1 MIQEIIT
8 YGIIAVALAY
18 TVYSIVI
25 SLKPNSKQSACGSC
39 TGCDFKKNQN
49 CHLFTKQQKIAP

>member
-1 MIQEIIT
+1 MMQEIIT

-18 TVYSIVI
+18 TVYSIAI
-25 SLKPNSKQSACGSC
+25 SLKPNSKKSACGGC

-49 CHLFTKQQKIAP
+49 CHLSAK

>member
-1 MIQEIIT
+1 MMQEIIT

-25 SLKPNSKQSACGSC
+25 SLKPNSKKSACGGC

-49 CHLFTKQQKIAP
+49 CHLSAK